1 MLDTLI
7 ALPADP
13 ILGLS
18 DAYRADPNPQ
28 KLDLGVGVYKTADG
42 HTPIFTAVKIAE
54 TRLLANE
61 TTKAYLPPAG
71 PAEAN
76 AFISELIFGTSSAAL
91 NEDRVATVQTPGGCG
106 ALRVAAELIK
116 RANPEAKIWVSS
128 PTWANHIPLLGGAGI
143 QLAEYP
149 YYDFDQHGVD
159 FAAMQASLAN
169 VKAGDLVLLHASCHN
184 PCGADLSFEQW
195 QALTDMALNQGFI
208 PFIDSAYQGFGRG
221 VDEDMA
227 GLRYMAAHLPEIIV
241 AYSCSKNFGLYR
253 ERVGAVSILAA
264 SPSKAAA
271 AQSHLL
277 NIARGIYS
285 MPPSHGSAIVASIYS
300 DVELRQQWLAELNGM
315 RNRINDLRS
324 RTSRA
329 FADIGLPQ
337 FQFSQQQQ
345 GMFSFLGISPAQVK
359 RLRDEFSI
367 YMVDSS
373 RISIAGLPESRIEEF
388 AAAVAKVL

>member
-1 MLDTLI
+1 LDSLL

-42 HTPIFTAVKIAE
+42 HTPIFAAVKIAE

-71 PAEAN
+71 HAEAN
-76 AFISELIFGTSSAAL
+76 SFISELIFGTSSVAL
-91 NEDRVATVQTPGGCG
+91 NDGRVATVQTPGGCG

-159 FAAMQASLAN
+159 FAAMQATLAN

-184 PCGADLSFEQW
+184 PCGADLSFGQW
-195 QALTDMALNQGFI
+195 QALTDMALKQGFI

-264 SPSKAAA
+264 SSTKAAA

-300 DVELRQQWLAELNGM
+300 DVELRQQWLDELNAM

-324 RTSRA
+324 RTASA
-329 FADIGLPQ
+329 FAAIGLPQ
-337 FQFSQQQQ
+337 FQFIEQQQ